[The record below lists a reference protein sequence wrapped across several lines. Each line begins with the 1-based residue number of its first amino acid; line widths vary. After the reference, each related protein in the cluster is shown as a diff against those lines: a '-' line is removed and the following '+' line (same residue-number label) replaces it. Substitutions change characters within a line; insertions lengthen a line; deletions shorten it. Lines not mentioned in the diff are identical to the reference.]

1 MDLTNVKSELDD
13 FINKL
18 YNDLKETLKECT
30 NVKEVSEILEE
41 EYNNLN
47 DYKKVVKFNTI
58 SKIKEEL
65 MGKIQAGDAI
75 KKALE
80 IESKIGEIDIVP
92 IEIDQNKIYLNEDKK
107 PIIEKKETGE
117 KKSIKTIIVILA
129 IITGA
134 AFGWVVKRNVL
145 DVIVMGF
152 IGALIGYAVYEISLG
167 EDNKNIER
175 VIKNDRLINK
185 RIDMNYLSTLIHER
199 KCQVENVFLNY
210 INEFNNI
217 SKKLEN

>member
-1 MDLTNVKSELDD
+1 MDLTNVKSELND
-13 FINKL
+13 FIDKL
-18 YNDLKETLKECT
+18 YNDLKETIKECS
-30 NVKEVSEILEE
+30 NIKEVSEILEE

-65 MGKIQAGDAI
+65 MEKIQAGDAI

-80 IESKIGEIDIVP
+80 IESKIGEIDIIP
-92 IEIDQNKIYLNEDKK
+92 IEIDKNKIYLNEDKK
-107 PIIEKKETGE
+107 PIIEKKESGE
-117 KKSIKTIIVILA
+117 KKSIKSIIVILA

-145 DVIVMGF
+145 DVIIMGF
-152 IGALIGYAVYEISLG
+152 IGALIGYAIYEISLG
-167 EDNKNIER
+167 EDNKNLER

-185 RIDMNYLSTLIHER
+185 RIDMNYLSALIHER
-199 KCQVENVFLNY
+199 KCHVESVFLNY
-210 INEFNNI
+210 INEFNNVLQQ
-217 SKKLEN
+217 LED

>member
-13 FINKL
+13 FIDKL
-18 YNDLKETLKECT
+18 YNDLKEALKECT
-30 NVKEVSEILEE
+30 NVKEVNEILEE
-41 EYNNLN
+41 EYNNLS

-65 MGKIQAGDAI
+65 MGKIHAGDAI

-80 IESKIGEIDIVP
+80 IESKIGEIDILP
-92 IEIDQNKIYLNEDKK
+92 IEIDEDKIYLNEDKK

-145 DVIVMGF
+145 DVIIMGF
-152 IGALIGYAVYEISLG
+152 IGALIGYAIYEISLG
-167 EDNKNIER
+167 EDNKNLER

-185 RIDMNYLSTLIHER
+185 RIDMNYLSTLVHER
-199 KCQVENVFLNY
+199 KCQVEKIF
-210 INEFNNI
+210 
-217 SKKLEN
+217 